1 MGDLGVLILK
11 GPIKKEMFKSSSFN
25 GASVKFYTPDEDYDP
40 SEIGLIIGYR
50 INRELLWSLPNLKLI
65 YIPFAGVDILDL
77 SLIKERGVPLAN
89 SHTNARAVS
98 EFAVTLLFSLV
109 KKIPAFD
116 RYMRK
121 GIWKGRWE
129 GDILDDLYGSTVTI
143 LGFGSIGKEI
153 AHMLS
158 PFGMD
163 IFAIKRTL
171 SGREREDYPFIKE
184 FGTQDRLLEFLK
196 LSNIL
201 IVSLP
206 LTKETEGLIGREALD
221 ALGYGYLVNISRG
234 RIVDEEKL
242 YRHLKEGKL
251 KGAAIDV
258 WWNYPKGKNLNVYPS
273 KFPFWQ
279 LDNVVMTPHTAG
291 VTYNFLD
298 RIKDEAISLIN
309 GLIHGKLPDTLVDLD
324 REY

>member
-1 MGDLGVLILK
+1 MDNFGVLILK
-11 GPIKKEMFKSSSFN
+11 GPIKKEMLESYPFD
-25 GASVKFYTPDEDYDP
+25 GARVKFYTKDEDYNPAD
-40 SEIGLIIGYR
+40 IKLIIGYR
-50 INRELLWSLPNLKLI
+50 ITKELLWSLPNLKLI

-77 SLIKERGVPLAN
+77 SLIRERGVPLAN

-98 EFAVTLLFSLV
+98 EFAITLLFSLV
-109 KKIPAFD
+109 KKISELD

-153 AHMLS
+153 ARMLD

-163 IFAIKRTL
+163 IFAIKRSLDGT
-171 SGREREDYPFIKE
+171 ERKAYPWVKE
-184 FGTQDRLLEFLK
+184 FGTQDRLLEFLN
-196 LSNIL
+196 LSDIL
-201 IVSLP
+201 IISLP
-206 LTKETEGLIGREALD
+206 LTKKTEGAISKEALD

-234 RIVDEEKL
+234 KIVDEEKL
-242 YRHLKEGKL
+242 YIYLKEGKL

-258 WWNYPKGKNLNVYPS
+258 WWNYPKKGDLSVYPS
-273 KFPFWQ
+273 KFPFWE
-279 LDNVVMTPHTAG
+279 LDNVIMTPHTAG
-291 VTYNFLD
+291 VTHSFLNGV
-298 RIKDEAISLIN
+298 KEEAISIVKNLIQ
-309 GLIHGKLPDTLVDLD
+309 GRMPDTLVDLN